1 MQVRDMLT
9 DILPIN
15 MGIAAGG
22 TGGTLDRRRGTPA
35 AVNLSMAMP
44 ATTPIRSVGPSST
57 QVRP

>member
-1 MQVRDMLT
+1 MLT